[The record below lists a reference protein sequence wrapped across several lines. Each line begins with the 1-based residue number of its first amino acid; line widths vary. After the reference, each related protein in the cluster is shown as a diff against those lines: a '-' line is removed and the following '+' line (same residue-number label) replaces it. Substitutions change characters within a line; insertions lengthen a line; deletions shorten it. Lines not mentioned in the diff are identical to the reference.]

1 MGIKGIYKEIGEG
14 QRKSLAKLAVEH
26 LEKTGRP
33 FRLAIDISI
42 WSFQVQAA
50 QGGTNPAIRTL
61 FYRLVRLL
69 GHSIQPLFVFDGPNK
84 PKFKRGKRSTGNG
97 NVASMA
103 MMKRLIR
110 LFGFTVHDA
119 PGEAEAECALLQQK
133 GVVDAVLSE
142 DVDTI
147 MFGCGMTMRSWTSE
161 TRSGQTPTHVTIYD
175 AEQLRSGDKGI
186 DREGMVLVALMSGGD
201 YIPEGIPNCGV
212 KLACEA
218 ARAGF
223 GASLCRIKKSD
234 QGAIDAWREDLLH
247 ELRTNE
253 KGFFRTKHKA
263 LTIPDTFPNM
273 EVLRY
278 YTHPVVSQQQ
288 TVDKLS
294 REFPSNIRLDITG
307 LREFVRETFEWT
319 YREGAIK
326 LVRVLAPSL
335 IVQSLLDASTVDSDA
350 AQDPDSE
357 KAKEYTIVKGIASR
371 RTHFSTDS
379 MPELRVSY
387 VPIDMVPLDLEAE
400 PMEEVAAFGRDGLAL
415 NSDDEFDEE
424 VAELGED
431 SQTKKSK
438 TNPFDPLAPNPVWI
452 PESVVQLGVP
462 LTLESWQEALRVKA
476 LAKEAAKTAPK
487 RGRKRAVKKPDS
499 LAGALDKWVKVT
511 KKTSGMSEK
520 DAGRGTPPRVRS
532 PVADVLAG
540 PKGFVLPPELLSSSS
555 PIQEDN
561 PFLSSPPPSKPAPRK
576 PRGRT
581 VSKKPSSS
589 SSHTNPWTVVGSQSA
604 ARVTK
609 TSTAA
614 TSKPTPTTPSRKG
627 LPSAGQQEPI
637 VITSSP
643 VVASPPSVPPI
654 RMTRAQQQSLQED
667 DDLPSLDRLLSRPPS
682 PPPPPSTAHA
692 PAPTPVSPK
701 ARRKPTA
708 PPASPAKRVTRITRS
723 TTSSNH
729 DALSGL
735 KQTSITNYIGRAAPS
750 PLRKQQ
756 GTTNSDAIICLSD
769 DEGAA
774 AATPRSRTRRSFGKS
789 ATFSGPY
796 GRQEPK
802 AAAPEP
808 ASASQP
814 QPQADALSDVDEFP
828 HIDDIFDD
836 IQAKKAGEMQAPK
849 KKKKRLYIP
858 SAPGY
863 YEQIEIDEGPEYER
877 VSRVRGA
884 VRVSDVSSI
893 WDLTNED

>member
-26 LEKTGRP
+26 LERTGRP

-97 NVASMA
+97 SVASMA

-147 MFGCGMTMRSWTSE
+147 MFGCGMTMRSWTSD
-161 TRSGQTPTHVTIYD
+161 TRSGQTPTHVTVYD
-175 AEQLRSGDKGI
+175 AEHLRSGEKGL

-223 GASLCRIKKSD
+223 GASLCRIKRSD
-234 QGAIDAWREDLLH
+234 QAGIDSWKDDLVY

-263 LTIPDTFPNM
+263 LIIPDNFPNM

-294 REFPSNIRLDITG
+294 REFPSSIRVDITG

-335 IVQSLLDASTVDSDA
+335 LVQSLLGASTVDSDA

-357 KAKEYTIVKGIASR
+357 KAKEYTIVRGIASR

-400 PMEEVAAFGRDGLAL
+400 PVEEVAAFGRDGLAL

-424 VAELGED
+424 VAEVGED

-438 TNPFDPLAPNPVWI
+438 TKPFDPLAPNPVWI

-462 LTLESWQEALRVKA
+462 LTLESWQEALRVKE

-487 RGRKRAVKKPDS
+487 RGRKRTVKKPDA
-499 LAGALDKWVKVT
+499 LAGALDKWVKVA
-511 KKTSGMSEK
+511 KRTSGMSEK
-520 DAGRGTPPRVRS
+520 DAARGTPPRARS
-532 PVADVLAG
+532 PVAELLPG
-540 PKGFVLPPELLSSSS
+540 PKDFVLPRELLLSSS
-555 PIQEDN
+555 PIQDDN
-561 PFLSSPPPSKPAPRK
+561 PFLSSPPRSKPITRK

-581 VSKKPSSS
+581 ASKKPSSS

-627 LPSAGQQEPI
+627 LPSASQQEPI

-643 VVASPPSVPPI
+643 LVASSPAVPQT
-654 RMTRAQQQSLQED
+654 RMTRAQQPTLQED
-667 DDLPSLDRLLSRPPS
+667 DDIPSLDRLLSRPPAPTS
-682 PPPPPSTAHA
+682 PPSSA
-692 PAPTPVSPK
+692 PAPTPAPVSPK
-701 ARRKPTA
+701 ACRKPTA
-708 PPASPAKRVTRITRS
+708 PPPASPAKRTTRTTRS
-723 TTSSNH
+723 TKSSNL
-729 DALSGL
+729 DALAGL
-735 KQTSITNYIGRAAPS
+735 KQASITNYIGRAAPS
-750 PLRKQQ
+750 PLGKERII
-756 GTTNSDAIICLSD
+756 TNSDAIICLSD

-774 AATPRSRTRRSFGKS
+774 AATPGSRSRRSFGKS

-796 GRQEPK
+796 GQQKPK
-802 AAAPEP
+802 AAAREP

-814 QPQADALSDVDEFP
+814 QPQLEALSDVDEFP
-828 HIDDIFDD
+828 HIDDIFGEV
-836 IQAKKAGEMQAPK
+836 QAKKADERHMAK
-849 KKKKRLYIP
+849 KQKRLYLP
-858 SAPGY
+858 STPGY
-863 YEQIEIDEGPEYER
+863 FEQIEIDEGPEYER
-877 VSRVRGA
+877 MSRVRGA